1 VGRSVEGWAGTR
13 GLILVCTSFYRSS
26 GGQPHDLGTLGGAVV
41 RDVTEHDGEVVH
53 WVARAPAA
61 QAVHGQIDWQRRFDY
76 MQQHTGQ
83 HILSQAFLELLN
95 ARTVSFHLGQEACTI
110 DLDRVILDPAALE
123 RVEDRANQIIFEDR
137 AVTARIVDPEDVPT
151 LGLRKA
157 PTVSSN
163 IRIIE
168 VEGFDRSPCGGTH
181 CARSGEVGTI
191 ALRKVERRGEETRVE
206 FVCGWRALHDHRW
219 KTSTINELGL
229 GFSVKDREVGAA
241 VQRLITDA
249 TENRRDL
256 QQLRSEMLPAEAQRL
271 LASARPWREMR
282 VVVQSFAE
290 REVQELRRLA
300 TLLTSASGVIALLGT
315 NGQQG
320 RLVFVRS
327 RDVAA
332 DMAALLSKTC
342 QSLGGKG
349 GGQSDQAQGGGFPG
363 ERVAE
368 ALELAY
374 RTLTEQ

>member
-1 VGRSVEGWAGTR
+1 
-13 GLILVCTSFYRSS
+13 
-26 GGQPHDLGTLGGAVV
+26 
-41 RDVTEHDGEVVH
+41 
-53 WVARAPAA
+53 
-61 QAVHGQIDWQRRFDY
+61 
-76 MQQHTGQ
+76 
-83 HILSQAFLELLN
+83 
-95 ARTVSFHLGQEACTI
+95 
-110 DLDRVILDPAALE
+110 
-123 RVEDRANQIIFEDR
+123 VEDRANQIIFEDR